1 VSTHNEPTAGKDI
14 NNRQVILLAL
24 LLQGGATGHVDL
36 EDVAVQ
42 AYRLAPTR
50 FRWNRY
56 DYPSLEAT
64 RQAFKHWKDRKTEE
78 PRVTQHRQTYLL
90 TGIGVKEAVE
100 AARSILQVDI
110 SSADE
115 AIRAYKESAGI
126 ATDNTQ
132 GAIVARTRTTARPS
146 QHELRRIRAHK
157 LFKLWQSGNK
167 NFEQWEIADLLNCL
181 PNSSARVWS
190 ERFSR
195 LNAMAEFW
203 QDEELMRFL
212 ATIEERV
219 AVKK

>member
-1 VSTHNEPTAGKDI
+1 MSVRTQSVSDQEI
-14 NNRQVILLAL
+14 NNRQVVLLAL

-50 FRWNRY
+50 FRWSRY

-78 PRVTQHRQTYLL
+78 PRVTEHRQTYLL
-90 TGIGVKEAVE
+90 TGLGVKEAVD
-100 AARSILQVDI
+100 AARIILQREI

-115 AIRAYKESAGI
+115 AIKAYKASSGVVS
-126 ATDNTQ
+126 DKSQ
-132 GAIVARTRTTARPS
+132 DAIVARTRTTARPS
-146 QHELRRIRAHK
+146 QHELRRIRTHR
-157 LFKLWQSGNK
+157 LFKLWLSGSTA
-167 NFEQWEIADLLNCL
+167 FEQWEIADLLNCL
-181 PNSSARVWS
+181 PNSSVRVWD

-212 ATIEERV
+212 ATLKQQV
-219 AVKK
+219 VVKK